1 MKKFATPIPHDF
13 AYLNFCEKIRRQV
26 KEDNP
31 TASFSKI
38 ASILRNMWTNMSDHE
53 KQVYDIKK

>member
-1 MKKFATPIPHDF
+1 MKKFATPIPRDF
-13 AYLNFCEKIRRQV
+13 AYLNFCEKVRRKV

-38 ASILRNMWTNMSDHE
+38 ASILRNTWNNMSEHE

>member
-1 MKKFATPIPHDF
+1 MIF
-13 AYLNFCEKIRRQV
+13 AYINFCEKIRRKV

-38 ASILRNMWTNMSDHE
+38 ASILRNTWNNMSEHE
-53 KQVYDIKK
+53 KEVYDKLQDPKFREK